1 MGFTF
6 GKDDD
11 RVIFREHIL
20 INSTV
25 TGKDHEGVLGVQKMF
40 CFHLVSDNTHGK
52 YSTCVRPCA
61 FVYVRDAEV
70 SV

>member
-11 RVIFREHIL
+11 HVIFRGHIL

-25 TGKDHEGVLGVQKMF
+25 TGKDQEGVLGVQKMF

-61 FVYVRDAEV
+61 FVYVWDAEE

>member
-11 RVIFREHIL
+11 HVIFRGHIL
-20 INSTV
+20 INSTE
-25 TGKDHEGVLGVQKMF
+25 TGKDQEGVLGVQKMF

-52 YSTCVRPCA
+52 YRTCVSPCA
-61 FVYVRDAEV
+61 FVYV
-70 SV
+70 